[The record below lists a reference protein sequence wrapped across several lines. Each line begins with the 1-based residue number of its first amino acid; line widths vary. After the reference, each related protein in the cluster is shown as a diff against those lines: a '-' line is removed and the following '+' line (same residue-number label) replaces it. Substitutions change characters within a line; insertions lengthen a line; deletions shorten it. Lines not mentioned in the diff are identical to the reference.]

1 LQHRASL
8 VYWESFLR
16 YGIALLVIPAGLFGD
31 MGLIAV
37 PMGLVDIV
45 IGLVYMFG
53 LTKELNVSHNALFCD
68 RLDWQLP
75 PTKAA
80 ASSSFLQKSI

>member
-1 LQHRASL
+1 LRHRASL

-53 LTKELNVSHNALFCD
+53 LTKELNVSHHALFCD
-68 RLDWQLP
+68 RQDWLRP
-75 PTKAA
+75 PTNAA
-80 ASSSFLQKSI
+80 VSSSFLQSRI